1 MNGYV
6 WKWVCGVAA
15 AAIWAV
21 PLVGVLRHGTRGPEG
36 WGVAAILAG
45 AFILSDVFDAPRSH
59 RKERLLRMG
68 LDDRAPAIEAAYFAP
83 GNTVLR
89 YAPVLVGGVVVALF
103 YDQPTPV
110 SLISFVGIAFA
121 TLGLIFVGGP
131 QFDRA
136 IAAAS

>member
-59 RKERLLRMG
+59 RKERLVRMG
-68 LDDRAPAIEAAYFAP
+68 LYERAPAIEAAYFAP
-83 GNTVLR
+83 GNTLLR
-89 YAPVLVGGVVVALF
+89 YAPVLAGALVVGLC
-103 YDQPTPV
+103 YDRPAPV
-110 SLISFVGIAFA
+110 SLLGLLGIAFA
-121 TLGLIFVGGP
+121 TLGLVSIGGR
-131 QFDRA
+131 QYDRA
-136 IAAAS
+136 IDAEL

>member
-45 AFILSDVFDAPRSH
+45 AFILSDVLDAPRGH
-59 RKERLLRMG
+59 RKERLVRMG
-68 LDDRAPAIEAAYFAP
+68 LYERAPAIEAAYFAP
-83 GNTVLR
+83 VNALWR
-89 YAPVLVGGVVVALF
+89 YAPVLAGALVVALC
-103 YDQPTPV
+103 YDRPAPV
-110 SLISFVGIAFA
+110 MLLSLLGVAVA
-121 TLGLIFVGGP
+121 TLGVAGIGGR

-136 IAAAS
+136 IDAAS